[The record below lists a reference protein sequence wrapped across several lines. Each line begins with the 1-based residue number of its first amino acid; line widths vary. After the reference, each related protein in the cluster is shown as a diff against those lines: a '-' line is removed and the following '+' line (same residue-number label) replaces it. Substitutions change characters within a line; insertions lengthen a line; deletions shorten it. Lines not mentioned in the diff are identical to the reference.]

1 MLISSFPV
9 AYNMGIDSPWTG
21 PIRRVFAL
29 CLLLTI
35 LAISPSSVYAWPGGI
50 GGDQDNK
57 GDVAI
62 SGCTCHNVEVS
73 ESVTI
78 ILDNV
83 PTTYTSGE
91 NYEMMIQII
100 GGPEYHSGG
109 SDYSAGF
116 SMRVSAGTLGAG
128 EGSEDYVSAAPET
141 FNGPPSEDT
150 QTLSHT
156 KAGGNLESRSWNI
169 IWTAPDSES
178 GPVIIWLVGN
188 SVNGDGVPG
197 PQDMWNRLS
206 AVIIEGEDDG
216 NRRTVF
222 SGDGNIEPPAPP
234 SSGHTDLH
242 HMGAKFRAHWLGLL
256 GFLSVILVLI
266 FCGFF
271 LRYGF
276 SRHYEGRSNLL
287 KLRIKHLRRGDQL

>member
-1 MLISSFPV
+1 M
-9 AYNMGIDSPWTG
+9 
-21 PIRRVFAL
+21 
-29 CLLLTI
+29 CLLVVI

-50 GGDQDNK
+50 GFDQDNK

-62 SGCTCHNVEVS
+62 SGCTCHNIDPS
-73 ESVTI
+73 DSVTI
-78 ILDNV
+78 ILDEV
-83 PTTYTSGE
+83 PTTYTAGE
-91 NYEMMIQII
+91 TYEMMIQII
-100 GGPEYHSGG
+100 GGAEYHAGG
-109 SDYSAGF
+109 TDYSAGF
-116 SMRVSAGTLGAG
+116 SMRVSEGILGAG
-128 EGSEDYVSAAPET
+128 EGSENHVTTSPET
-141 FNGPPSEDT
+141 FNGPASDDQ
-150 QTLSHT
+150 QTLTHT
-156 KAGGNLESRSWNI
+156 EAGANLESRTWNI
-169 IWTAPDSES
+169 VWTAPDTES
-178 GPVIIWLVGN
+178 GPVTFWLVGN

-216 NRRTVF
+216 NRRTIF

-234 SSGHTDLH
+234 SSGHADLH

-276 SRHYEGRSNLL
+276 SSHYKGRSNLL
-287 KLRIKHLRRGDQL
+287 RLRIKHLRRGDQL

>member
-1 MLISSFPV
+1 
-9 AYNMGIDSPWTG
+9 MGTDSPWTA
-21 PIRRVFAL
+21 PLRRVICM
-29 CLLLTI
+29 CLLVVI

-50 GGDQDNK
+50 GFDQDNK

-62 SGCTCHNVEVS
+62 SGCTCHNLDPS
-73 ESVTI
+73 DSVTI
-78 ILDNV
+78 ILDEV
-83 PTTYTSGE
+83 PTTYTAGE
-91 NYEMMIQII
+91 TYEMMIQII
-100 GGPEYHSGG
+100 GGAEYHAGG
-109 SDYSAGF
+109 TDYSAGF
-116 SMRVSAGTLGAG
+116 SMRVSEGILGAG
-128 EGSEDYVSAAPET
+128 EGSENHVTASPET
-141 FNGPPSEDT
+141 FNGPASDDQ
-150 QTLSHT
+150 QTLTHT
-156 KAGGNLESRSWNI
+156 EAGANLESRTWNI
-169 IWTAPDSES
+169 VWTAPDTES
-178 GPVIIWLVGN
+178 GPVTFWLVGN

-216 NRRTVF
+216 NRRTIF

-276 SRHYEGRSNLL
+276 SSHYKGRSNLL
-287 KLRIKHLRRGDQL
+287 RLRIKHLRRGDQL

>member
-1 MLISSFPV
+1 
-9 AYNMGIDSPWTG
+9 MGTDSPWTA
-21 PIRRVFAL
+21 PLRRVIAM
-29 CLLLTI
+29 CLLVTI

-50 GGDQDNK
+50 GFDQDGK

-62 SGCTCHNVEVS
+62 SGCTCHNADPS
-73 ESVTI
+73 DSVTI
-78 ILDNV
+78 ILDDV
-83 PTTYTSGE
+83 PTTYTPGE
-91 NYEMMIQII
+91 TYEMMIQII
-100 GGPEYHSGG
+100 GGAEYHVGG
-109 SDYSAGF
+109 TDYSAGF
-116 SMRVSAGTLGAG
+116 SMRVSEGILGAG
-128 EGSEDYVSAAPET
+128 EGSENHVTTSPET
-141 FNGPPSEDT
+141 FNGPASDDQ
-150 QTLSHT
+150 QTLTHT
-156 KAGGNLESRSWNI
+156 KAGANLESRTWNI
-169 IWTAPDSES
+169 VWTAPATES
-178 GPVIIWLVGN
+178 GPVTIWLVGN

-234 SSGHTDLH
+234 SSGHADLH

-276 SRHYEGRSNLL
+276 SSHYKGRSNLL
-287 KLRIKHLRRGDQL
+287 RLRIKHLRRGDQL

>member
-1 MLISSFPV
+1 M
-9 AYNMGIDSPWTG
+9 
-21 PIRRVFAL
+21 
-29 CLLLTI
+29 CLLVVI

-50 GGDQDNK
+50 GFDQDNK

-62 SGCTCHNVEVS
+62 SGCTCHNVDPS
-73 ESVTI
+73 DSVTI
-78 ILDNV
+78 ILDEV
-83 PTTYTSGE
+83 PTTYTAGE
-91 NYEMMIQII
+91 TYEMMIQII
-100 GGPEYHSGG
+100 GGAEYHAGG
-109 SDYSAGF
+109 TDYSAGF
-116 SMRVSAGTLGAG
+116 SMRVSEGILGAG
-128 EGSEDYVSAAPET
+128 EGSENHVTASPET
-141 FNGPPSEDT
+141 FNGPASDDQ
-150 QTLSHT
+150 QTLTHT
-156 KAGGNLESRSWNI
+156 EAGANLESRTWNI
-169 IWTAPDSES
+169 VWTAPDTES
-178 GPVIIWLVGN
+178 GPVTFWLVGN

-216 NRRTVF
+216 NRRTIF

-276 SRHYEGRSNLL
+276 SSHYKGRSNLL
-287 KLRIKHLRRGDQL
+287 RLRIKHLRRGDQL

>member
-1 MLISSFPV
+1 
-9 AYNMGIDSPWTG
+9 
-21 PIRRVFAL
+21 
-29 CLLLTI
+29 
-35 LAISPSSVYAWPGGI
+35 
-50 GGDQDNK
+50 
-57 GDVAI
+57 
-62 SGCTCHNVEVS
+62 
-73 ESVTI
+73 
-78 ILDNV
+78 
-83 PTTYTSGE
+83 
-91 NYEMMIQII
+91 
-100 GGPEYHSGG
+100 
-109 SDYSAGF
+109 
-116 SMRVSAGTLGAG
+116 MRVSSGILGAG
-128 EGSEDYVSAAPET
+128 EGSEDHVSAAPQA
-141 FNGPPSEDT
+141 FNGPPSEDL
-150 QTLSHT
+150 QSLSHT
-156 KAGGNLESRSWNI
+156 KSGGNLESRSWNI
-169 IWTAPDSES
+169 IWTAPEAES
-178 GPVIIWLVGN
+178 GPITIWLVGN

-256 GFLSVILVLI
+256 GFGAVIVVLI

-276 SRHYEGRSNLL
+276 SRHYKGRSNLL

>member
-1 MLISSFPV
+1 
-9 AYNMGIDSPWTG
+9 MGMDSPWTA
-21 PIRRVFAL
+21 PIRRVFAV
-29 CLLLTI
+29 CLLVII

-62 SGCTCHNVEVS
+62 SGCTCHNVDSS

-78 ILDNV
+78 ILDKV
-83 PTTYTSGE
+83 PTLYTSGE
-91 NYEMMIQII
+91 TYEMMIQII

-109 SDYSAGF
+109 TEYSAGF
-116 SMRVSAGTLGAG
+116 SMRVSSGILGAG
-128 EGSEDYVSAAPET
+128 EGSEDHVSAAPEA
-141 FNGPPSEDT
+141 FNGPPSEDL
-150 QTLSHT
+150 QSLSHT
-156 KAGGNLESRSWNI
+156 KSGGNLESRSWNI
-169 IWTAPDSES
+169 IWTAPEAES
-178 GPVIIWLVGN
+178 GPITIWLVGN

-256 GFLSVILVLI
+256 GFGAVIVVLI

-276 SRHYEGRSNLL
+276 SRHYKGRSNLL